1 MERAS
6 RKTSKE
12 EWLLGALGLIGI
24 TGFVV
29 AFAFALNHA
38 SIDVSPKA
46 TTAAITPVE
55 PATTGQA
62 NR

>member
-1 MERAS
+1 MQRPS

-24 TGFVV
+24 SGFVM

-38 SIDVSPKA
+38 SIEGGPKA
-46 TTAAITPVE
+46 ATAVTPI
-55 PATTGQA
+55 TTGQGS
-62 NR
+62 R

>member
-1 MERAS
+1 MQRAS
-6 RKTSKE
+6 RGTSKE

-24 TGFVV
+24 SGFVV

-38 SIDVSPKA
+38 SIGASPKA
-46 TTAAITPVE
+46 ATAAMTSAAPT
-55 PATTGQA
+55 TTGQA

>member
-6 RKTSKE
+6 HRTSKE

-24 TGFVV
+24 TGFVI

-46 TTAAITPVE
+46 STAAMTPIE
-55 PATTGQA
+55 PTTTGQS